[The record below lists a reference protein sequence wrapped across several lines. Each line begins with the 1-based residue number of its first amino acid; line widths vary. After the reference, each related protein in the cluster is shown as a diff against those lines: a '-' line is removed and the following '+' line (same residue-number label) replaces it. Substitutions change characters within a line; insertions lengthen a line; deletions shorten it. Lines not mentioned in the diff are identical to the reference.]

1 MTRFFTYATIV
12 IALGAT
18 ATLAINPGDTKP
30 RTTSEARLANDGAFR
45 DGLYLGK
52 LAAQGGQQSRLAIGR
67 WSTQQDRSQFAAGYR
82 RGYDETLTAT
92 NAERARSA
100 E

>member
-1 MTRFFTYATIV
+1 MTRFFTSTAV
-12 IALGAT
+12 VLALGVSAM
-18 ATLAINPGDTKP
+18 LAFSPSNAKP
-30 RTTSEARLANDGAFR
+30 NMPSEARLANDGAFR

-52 LAAQGGQQSRLAIGR
+52 LAARSGQQSRLAIGR

-92 NAERARSA
+92 NVERDRSA

>member
-1 MTRFFTYATIV
+1 MTRFFTSTAIV
-12 IALGAT
+12 LALSVSAM
-18 ATLAINPGDTKP
+18 LAFSPSNAKSNMA
-30 RTTSEARLANDGAFR
+30 SEARLANDGAFR

-52 LAAQGGQQSRLAIGR
+52 LAAMGGQPSRVAIGR
-67 WSTQQDRSQFAAGYR
+67 WSTQQDRAQFASGYR

-92 NAERARSA
+92 NAERARSS